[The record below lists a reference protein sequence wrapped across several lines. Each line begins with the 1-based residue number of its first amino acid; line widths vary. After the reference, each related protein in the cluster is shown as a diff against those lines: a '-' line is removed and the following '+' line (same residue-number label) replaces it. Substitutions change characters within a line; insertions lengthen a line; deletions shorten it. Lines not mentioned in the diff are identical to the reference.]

1 MKFNKEYTEY
11 WEAAVS
17 RSIDGTVIAGEQQV
31 KHFLKLLG
39 INNVQKVLDLGS
51 SFGRMYPVLAEF
63 GENIYGCEPDPFAIE
78 RCKDYPYVEVK
89 NGTGENTGYE
99 NEIFDLI
106 FCWAVFELV
115 DHIRGLI
122 EFNRILK
129 TGGFAL
135 ISGKNSNYQQD
146 DELGLRAEIGAFRK
160 NFPHRFTRLDQMV
173 NHLEDFGFEICKLLV
188 FPRRGDFGLLN
199 YIDMTNSHKLEFVG
213 YEYLLLITKSKSEL
227 SSQVSTL
234 NLESK
239 ISDAASTKAEIEGY
253 ESAQKYLSTFRID

>member
-39 INNVQKVLDLGS
+39 INNVPKVLDLGS

-63 GENIYGCEPDPFAIE
+63 GEHIYGCEPDPFAIE
-78 RCKDYPYVEVK
+78 RCKEYPYIEVK

-99 NEIFDLI
+99 NELFDLI

-115 DHIRGLI
+115 DHVRGLV

-129 TGGFAL
+129 TGGFAV

-146 DELGLRAEIGAFRK
+146 DELGIRAEIGAFRK
-160 NFPHRFTRLDQMV
+160 SFPHRFTRLDQMV
-173 NHLEDFGFEICKLLV
+173 NYLEDFGFEICKLLV

-213 YEYLLLITKSKSEL
+213 YEYLLLVTKSKSEL
-227 SSQVSTL
+227 SSQVSSL

-239 ISDAASTKAEIEGY
+239 ISDVASTKAEIEGY
-253 ESAQKYLSTFRID
+253 ESAQKYLSTFGIE

>member
-1 MKFNKEYTEY
+1 MEFNKEYTEY

-17 RSIDGTVIAGEQQV
+17 KSIDGTVVAGEQQA

-39 INNVQKVLDLGS
+39 IDKFEKVLDLGS

-63 GENIYGCEPDPFAIE
+63 GDHIYGCEPDPFAIE
-78 RCKDYPYVEVK
+78 RSKRYPYIEVK
-89 NGTGENTGYE
+89 KGTGEITGYE

-115 DHIRGLI
+115 DHVKGLV

-129 TGGFAL
+129 TGGFAI

-146 DELGLRAEIGAFRK
+146 DELGIRAEIGAFRK
-160 NFPHRFTRLDQMV
+160 SFPQRFTRLNHMV
-173 NHLEDFGFEICKLLV
+173 HHLNDFGFEMCKLLV

-199 YIDMTNSHKLEFVG
+199 YIDMTDSHKLEFVG
-213 YEYLLLITKSKSEL
+213 YEYLLLVTKSKREL
-227 SSQVSTL
+227 SSQVS
-234 NLESK
+234 NGDLESK
-239 ISDAASTKAEIEGY
+239 ISDTASTKAEIEGY
-253 ESAQKYLSTFRID
+253 ESVEKYLSNFGIE